1 MQTIIKNNYIETVY
15 TLSDAEKIIKR
26 RSKEKVKA
34 LLWKTFYRWFMPIL
48 CIGSIVLAEIYV
60 QAGGIAIVMIP
71 AAIYFRTARI
81 EDK

>member
-26 RSKEKVKA
+26 RSKERAKA
-34 LLWKTFYRWFMPIL
+34 FVWKILYRWIVPL
-48 CIGSIVLAEIYV
+48 TCIGITIFAEILF

-71 AAIYFRTARI
+71 AAFYFRMTRI
-81 EDK
+81 EDR

>member
-26 RSKEKVKA
+26 RNKERAKA
-34 LLWKTFYRWFMPIL
+34 FLWKVFYRWIMPL
-48 CIGSIVLAEIYV
+48 TCIGITIFAEILF